1 MARDGGRRVA
11 RQDAAD
17 GARDSRVKPVKQ
29 GHLAVTEITFSRPGG
44 PSPFGDEVQF
54 PLPVEDLNYTHVS
67 R

>member
-1 MARDGGRRVA
+1 MARDGGRRVPE
-11 RQDAAD
+11 RGAA
-17 GARDSRVKPVKQ
+17 GTARDTRVKPVKQ

-44 PSPFGDEVQF
+44 PSPFGDDVQF